1 MAKKVHPGLSKDEFN
16 AGLTSSALSKVHSK
30 IAAIYVISSLIDNQR
45 NGKADLVI
53 TDLVNFAG
61 SKSDISSAYLK
72 VYQ

>member
-1 MAKKVHPGLSKDEFN
+1 
-16 AGLTSSALSKVHSK
+16 VHSK
-30 IAAIYVISSLIDNQR
+30 IAAIYVISSLIENKR